1 MSSWRTFEELDEQEG
16 NPANNQKGTS
26 KWYMG
31 KFMGRKPPSHL
42 VGKEFFEYF
51 FGFIKLW
58 IV

>member
-1 MSSWRTFEELDEQEG
+1 MSSWRTFEEIDEQEG

-42 VGKEFFEYF
+42 VGKGIF
-51 FGFIKLW
+51 
-58 IV
+58 